1 MYYKDLE
8 TDPKAMRDHNATQK
22 SIASKRLNPQKQP
35 KGK

>member
-8 TDPKAMRDHNATQK
+8 TDPKAMRDYVAAQK
-22 SIASKRLNPQKQP
+22 AVASKRLNPTKQP

>member
-8 TDPKAMRDHNATQK
+8 TDPKAMRDHNAAQK
-22 SIASKRLNPQKQP
+22 AAASKRLNPTKQP